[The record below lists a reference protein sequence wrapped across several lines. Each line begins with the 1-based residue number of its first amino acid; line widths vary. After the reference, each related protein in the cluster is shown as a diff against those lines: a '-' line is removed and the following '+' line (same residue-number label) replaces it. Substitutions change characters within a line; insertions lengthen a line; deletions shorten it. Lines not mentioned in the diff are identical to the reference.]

1 MKKLIY
7 IGILLITI
15 SLGMSS
21 CTEQEVKPI
30 DGGSGG
36 VMGDPK
42 G

>member
-7 IGILLITI
+7 IGILMTVI
-15 SLGMSS
+15 SIGLSS
-21 CTEQEVKPI
+21 CTEQEVKPQE
-30 DGGSGG
+30 GGTGG